1 MDYLA
6 IIRKADFVDLFKYG
20 KLNVYSAINFDG
32 NIKAHANDDDLF
44 EKLTKSMNLFEYSF
58 EYMVIH
64 FVSNNGNEYPYPIS
78 IEDVRGLY
86 TFDEEAKKE
95 MNVSFDSRIR
105 LHVSPWSEKFKTLHN
120 NRLISQAKRGIDNL
134 WTIFGLSETDR
145 KMCESI
151 ITDDIVSEVFDELFS
166 YKRPI
171 GEQSI
176 WTYLLRYERH
186 SFYPKNTKGYF
197 CDYIHVACN
206 WMAKK
211 EIQNDVAIETALY
224 NLIKESP
231 ATDFKPLSQIAI
243 NSNLPSKTDE
253 KAKCQFAIAAP
264 LFLFMKDKFSDGFH
278 IDSKI
283 INYAKTFGFECSVA
297 VYLLGLTL
305 GYDKTYDA
313 YYDFVKLSIF
323 NVVTNQEIKIPNIDY
338 VQKTQINEVHFE
350 NMKVKEFTTDL
361 PLFSNEIIENKHYE
375 SVLQN
380 VNNKHFEHL
389 PSVQQG
395 NLFIVGNNN
404 KKEEPIAWFRVSNKE
419 NHNLQPAFNKNDILS
434 LENKGY
440 KIVKRLKKE
449 EKSYI
454 ISQGYDVP

>member
-44 EKLTKSMNLFEYSF
+44 EKLAKNMNFFEYSF

-64 FVSNNGNEYPYPIS
+64 FISDNGNECPCPVS
-78 IEDVRGLY
+78 IE
-86 TFDEEAKKE
+86 
-95 MNVSFDSRIR
+95 NVS
-105 LHVSPWSEKFKTLHN
+105 WGEKFNTLHN
-120 NRLISQAKRGIDNL
+120 NRLMLQSKRGIDNL
-134 WTIFGLSETDR
+134 WAIFDLSETDR

-166 YKRPI
+166 YKRPT

-186 SFYPKNTKGYF
+186 SFYPKDTKGFF

-211 EIQNDVAIETALY
+211 EKLNDVATETTLY
-224 NLIKESP
+224 NQIKESL

-243 NSNLPSKTDE
+243 NSNLPSRTDE
-253 KAKCQFAIAAP
+253 AAKCQFAVAAP
-264 LFLFMKDKFSDGFH
+264 LFLLMKHRFSSGFS
-278 IDSKI
+278 IDLKTI
-283 INYAKTFGFECSVA
+283 DYAKTFGFECAVA

-313 YYDFVKLSIF
+313 YYDFVKLPIF
-323 NVVTNQEIKIPNIDY
+323 ELQSENQGINESDY
-338 VQKTQINEVHFE
+338 VQKSNENEIYSE
-350 NMKVKEFTTDL
+350 NRNENVAEDFSSKETTD
-361 PLFSNEIIENKHYE
+361 SKGISDTNSQTIEQKK
-375 SVLQN
+375 S
-380 VNNKHFEHL
+380 
-389 PSVQQG
+389 PVQQG
-395 NLFIVGNNN
+395 QLFIMENAN
-404 KKEEPIAWFRVSNKE
+404 KKLPIAWLRLKNKSNNDFK
-419 NHNLQPAFNKNDILS
+419 PAFSDEEVSTLKS
-434 LENKGY
+434 RGY
-440 KIVKRLKKE
+440 KIAKRFSQE
-449 EKSYI
+449 EKFYI
-454 ISQGYDVP
+454 ISQGYEIS

>member
-20 KLNVYSAINFDG
+20 KLNVYSAIDFDG

-44 EKLTKSMNLFEYSF
+44 EKLTKCMNLFEYSF

-64 FVSNNGNEYPYPIS
+64 FVSDNGNEYPYPIN

-105 LHVSPWSEKFKTLHN
+105 LHVSPWGEKFKALHN
-120 NRLISQAKRGIDNL
+120 NQLISQSKRGIDNL
-134 WTIFGLSETDR
+134 WAIFDLSETDR

-166 YKRPI
+166 YKRPT

-206 WMAKK
+206 RLKK
-211 EIQNDVAIETALY
+211 IELQEDVAETTGLY
-224 NLIKESP
+224 
-231 ATDFKPLSQIAI
+231 SQII
-243 NSNLPSKTDE
+243 NCSKDDFASLSNIAVSSNLSSLTDE
-253 KAKCQFAIAAP
+253 EARCKFAIAAP
-264 LFLFMKDKFSDGFH
+264 LFLLMKDKFSDGFR
-278 IDSKI
+278 IDSKF
-283 INYAKTFGFECSVA
+283 INYAKKFELECSVA

-313 YYDFVKLSIF
+313 YYDFVKLPIF
-323 NVVTNQEIKIPNIDY
+323 ELRTKNQEANKLDM
-338 VQKTQINEVHFE
+338 QKSNEKEIYSENRNENVAVDLSSEDTING
-350 NMKVKEFTTDL
+350 KDISTTDTNFL
-361 PLFSNEIIENKHYE
+361 TIEQKSPL
-375 SVLQN
+375 
-380 VNNKHFEHL
+380 
-389 PSVQQG
+389 VQQG
-395 NLFIVGNNN
+395 QLFVVESVN
-404 KKEEPIAWFRVSNKE
+404 KKQPIAWLRLKNK
-419 NHNLQPAFNKNDILS
+419 NDNDFKPAFNDKEVSTLRS
-434 LENKGY
+434 RGY
-440 KIVKRLKKE
+440 KIAKRFSKE

-454 ISQGYDVP
+454 ISQGYEVS

>member
-20 KLNVYSAINFDG
+20 KLNVYSAIDFDG
-32 NIKAHANDDDLF
+32 NIKAHANDDNLF
-44 EKLTKSMNLFEYSF
+44 EKLAKSMNLFEYSF

-64 FVSNNGNEYPYPIS
+64 FVSDNGNEYPIN

-105 LHVSPWSEKFKTLHN
+105 LHVSPWGEKFKALHN
-120 NRLISQAKRGIDNL
+120 NQLMSQSKRGIDNL
-134 WTIFGLSETDR
+134 WAIFDLSETDR
-145 KMCESI
+145 KICESI
-151 ITDDIVSEVFDELFS
+151 ITDDIVFEVFDELFS
-166 YKRPI
+166 YKRPT

-211 EIQNDVAIETALY
+211 EMQNDVAIETTLY
-224 NLIKESP
+224 NLIKECP
-231 ATDFKPLSQIAI
+231 PETNFKLLSQIAI
-243 NSNLPSKTDE
+243 NSNLPSRTDE
-253 KAKCQFAIAAP
+253 VAKCQFAVAAP
-264 LFLFMKDKFSDGFH
+264 LFLLMKDKFGSGFS
-278 IDSKI
+278 IDFKT
-283 INYAKTFGFECSVA
+283 INYAKTFGLECSVA

-313 YYDFVKLSIF
+313 YYDFVKLPIF
-323 NVVTNQEIKIPNIDY
+323 ELRTENQEANKLDY
-338 VQKTQINEVHFE
+338 VQESNEKEISSE
-350 NMKVKEFTTDL
+350 NRNENVAVDLSSEGTIKGKDISTTDTNFPTIEQETSL
-361 PLFSNEIIENKHYE
+361 LQQGQLFVME
-375 SVLQN
+375 N
-380 VNNKHFEHL
+380 VN
-389 PSVQQG
+389 
-395 NLFIVGNNN
+395 
-404 KKEEPIAWFRVSNKE
+404 KKQPIAWLRLKNK
-419 NHNLQPAFNKNDILS
+419 NDNDFKPAFNEKEVSTLIS
-434 LENKGY
+434 KGY
-440 KIVKRLKKE
+440 KIAKRFSKE

-454 ISQGYDVP
+454 ISQGYEVS

>member
-20 KLNVYSAINFDG
+20 KLNVYSAIDFDG

-64 FVSNNGNEYPYPIS
+64 FVSDNGNEYPYPIN

-105 LHVSPWSEKFKTLHN
+105 LHVSPWGEKFKALHN
-120 NRLISQAKRGIDNL
+120 NQLMSQSKRGIDNL
-134 WTIFGLSETDR
+134 WAIFDLSETDR
-145 KMCESI
+145 KICESI
-151 ITDDIVSEVFDELFS
+151 ITDDIVFEVFDELFS
-166 YKRPI
+166 YKRPT

-211 EIQNDVAIETALY
+211 EMQNDVAIETTLY
-224 NLIKESP
+224 NLIKECP

-243 NSNLPSKTDE
+243 NSNLPSRTDE
-253 KAKCQFAIAAP
+253 VAKCQFAVAAP
-264 LFLFMKDKFSDGFH
+264 LFLLMKDKFGSGFS
-278 IDSKI
+278 IDFKT

-313 YYDFVKLSIF
+313 YYDFVKLPIF
-323 NVVTNQEIKIPNIDY
+323 ELRTENQEANKLDY
-338 VQKTQINEVHFE
+338 VQESN
-350 NMKVKEFTTDL
+350 DL
-361 PLFSNEIIENKHYE
+361 SSTYKCNFLGADNK
-375 SVLQN
+375 Q
-380 VNNKHFEHL
+380 
-389 PSVQQG
+389 
-395 NLFIVGNNN
+395 
-404 KKEEPIAWFRVSNKE
+404 
-419 NHNLQPAFNKNDILS
+419 
-434 LENKGY
+434 
-440 KIVKRLKKE
+440 
-449 EKSYI
+449 
-454 ISQGYDVP
+454 

>member
-44 EKLTKSMNLFEYSF
+44 EKLAKNMNFFEYSF

-64 FVSNNGNEYPYPIS
+64 FISDNGNECPCPVS
-78 IEDVRGLY
+78 IENVRGLY

-95 MNVSFDSRIR
+95 MSVSFDSRIK
-105 LHVSPWSEKFKTLHN
+105 LHVSPWGEKFNTLHN
-120 NRLISQAKRGIDNL
+120 NRLMLQSKRGIDNL
-134 WTIFGLSETDR
+134 WAIFDLSETDR

-166 YKRPI
+166 YKRPT

-186 SFYPKNTKGYF
+186 SFYPNNTKGYF

-206 WMAKK
+206 WLKK
-211 EIQNDVAIETALY
+211 IELQEDVAETTGLY
-224 NLIKESP
+224 TQIINCSKD
-231 ATDFKPLSQIAI
+231 DFASLSNIAVR
-243 NSNLPSKTDE
+243 SNLSSLTDE
-253 KAKCQFAIAAP
+253 DAGCKFAIAAP
-264 LFLFMKDKFSDGFH
+264 LFLLMKDKFSDGFC

-283 INYAKTFGFECSVA
+283 INYAKKFGLECSVA

-313 YYDFVKLSIF
+313 YYDFIKLPIFETKQPTIEIESSNKIEPIHNTPTVKQGI
-323 NVVTNQEIKIPNIDY
+323 
-338 VQKTQINEVHFE
+338 
-350 NMKVKEFTTDL
+350 
-361 PLFSNEIIENKHYE
+361 LFYGGK
-375 SVLQN
+375 N
-380 VNNKHFEHL
+380 VNNDGQKI
-389 PSVQQG
+389 PV
-395 NLFIVGNNN
+395 
-404 KKEEPIAWFRVSNKE
+404 AWLRKSRGTYSIK
-419 NHNLQPAFNKNDILS
+419 PAFDENDIRRLVG
-434 LENKGY
+434 EGY
-440 KIVKRLKKE
+440 EVPQFLREKAKIEIVK
-449 EKSYI
+449 
-454 ISQGYDVP
+454 QGYEVPSSEAIKQAYKKYGAWK

>member
-64 FVSNNGNEYPYPIS
+64 FVSDNGNEYPYPIN

-105 LHVSPWSEKFKTLHN
+105 LHVSPWGEKFKALYN
-120 NRLISQAKRGIDNL
+120 NQLMSQSKRGIDNL
-134 WTIFGLSETDR
+134 WAIFDLSETDR

-151 ITDDIVSEVFDELFS
+151 ITDDVVSEVFDELFS
-166 YKRPI
+166 YKRPT

-206 WMAKK
+206 WMAKT
-211 EIQNDVAIETALY
+211 EMQNDVAIETTLY

-243 NSNLPSKTDE
+243 NSNLPSRTDE
-253 KAKCQFAIAAP
+253 VAKCQFAVAAP
-264 LFLFMKDKFSDGFH
+264 LFLLMKDKFGSGFS
-278 IDSKI
+278 IDFKTI
-283 INYAKTFGFECSVA
+283 DYAKTFGFECSVA
-297 VYLLGLTL
+297 VYLLELTL

-313 YYDFVKLSIF
+313 YYDFVKLPIF
-323 NVVTNQEIKIPNIDY
+323 ELRTENQEANKLDLMQESNEKEIYSENRNENVAVDLSSED
-338 VQKTQINEVHFE
+338 TING
-350 NMKVKEFTTDL
+350 KDISTTDTNFL
-361 PLFSNEIIENKHYE
+361 TIEQKAPL
-375 SVLQN
+375 
-380 VNNKHFEHL
+380 
-389 PSVQQG
+389 VQQG
-395 NLFIVGNNN
+395 QLFVMESVN
-404 KKEEPIAWFRVSNKE
+404 KKQPIAWLR
-419 NHNLQPAFNKNDILS
+419 Q
-434 LENKGY
+434 
-440 KIVKRLKKE
+440 
-449 EKSYI
+449 
-454 ISQGYDVP
+454 

>member
-6 IIRKADFVDLFKYG
+6 IIRKADFVDLFKFG

-32 NIKAHANDDDLF
+32 NIKAHANDNDLF
-44 EKLTKSMNLFEYSF
+44 EKLTKNMNLFEYSF

-64 FVSNNGNEYPYPIS
+64 YISDNGNEQPCS
-78 IEDVRGLY
+78 VFIENVKGLY

-95 MNVSFDSRIR
+95 MSISFDSRIK
-105 LHVSPWSEKFKTLHN
+105 LHVSPWGEKFKTLHN
-120 NRLISQAKRGIDNL
+120 NRLMSQSKRGIDNL
-134 WTIFGLSETDR
+134 WVIFGLSETDR

-166 YKRPI
+166 YKRPV

-211 EIQNDVAIETALY
+211 EILNDVAIETTLY

-243 NSNLPSKTDE
+243 NSNLPSLTDE
-253 KAKCQFAIAAP
+253 VAKCHFAVAAP
-264 LFLFMKDKFSDGFH
+264 LFLLMKDKFSNGFY
-278 IDSKI
+278 IDMKI

-297 VYLLGLTL
+297 VYLLGITL

-313 YYDFVKLSIF
+313 YYDFVKLPIF
-323 NVVTNQEIKIPNIDY
+323 ELQVESQDTNKLDY
-338 VQKTQINEVHFE
+338 VQG
-350 NMKVKEFTTDL
+350 
-361 PLFSNEIIENKHYE
+361 SNEKEIRSENRNENVVEDLSSKDSIDSKGISTDTNFQTIEQKI
-375 SVLQN
+375 S
-380 VNNKHFEHL
+380 
-389 PSVQQG
+389 PVQQG
-395 NLFIVGNNN
+395 KLFIMENTNKKLPKAWLRLKNKNNN
-404 KKEEPIAWFRVSNKE
+404 DFK
-419 NHNLQPAFNKNDILS
+419 PAFSDEEISTLKS
-434 LENKGY
+434 KGY
-440 KIVKRLKKE
+440 KIARRFSQE

-454 ISQGYDVP
+454 ISQGYEIL

>member
-6 IIRKADFVDLFKYG
+6 IIRKADFVDLLKYG

-64 FVSNNGNEYPYPIS
+64 FVSDNGNEYSYLIN

-86 TFDEEAKKE
+86 TFDEEAQKE
-95 MNVSFDSRIR
+95 MNVSLDSRIR
-105 LHVSPWSEKFKTLHN
+105 LHVSPWGEKFKALHN
-120 NRLISQAKRGIDNL
+120 NQLMSQSKRGIDNL
-134 WTIFGLSETDR
+134 WAIFDLSETDR

-151 ITDDIVSEVFDELFS
+151 ITDDIVSEVFDELFL
-166 YKRPI
+166 YKRPA

-211 EIQNDVAIETALY
+211 EMQNDVAIETALY

-231 ATDFKPLSQIAI
+231 ATDFKQLSQIAI
-243 NSNLPSKTDE
+243 NSNLPSRTDE
-253 KAKCQFAIAAP
+253 VAKCQFAVAAP
-264 LFLFMKDKFSDGFH
+264 LFLLMKDKFCSGFS
-278 IDSKI
+278 IDFKTI
-283 INYAKTFGFECSVA
+283 DYAKKFGFESSIA

-313 YYDFVKLSIF
+313 YYDFVKLPIF
-323 NVVTNQEIKIPNIDY
+323 ELRIENQNANKLDY
-338 VQKTQINEVHFE
+338 VQEPNEKEIYSENRNEDVAVASSSEDTING
-350 NMKVKEFTTDL
+350 KDISTTDTN
-361 PLFSNEIIENKHYE
+361 STTIEQKT
-375 SVLQN
+375 L
-380 VNNKHFEHL
+380 L
-389 PSVQQG
+389 VQQG
-395 NLFIVGNNN
+395 QLFVMESLY
-404 KKEEPIAWFRVSNKE
+404 KKQPIAWLRLKNK
-419 NHNLQPAFNKNDILS
+419 NDNDFKPAFNDKEVSTLRS
-434 LENKGY
+434 RGY
-440 KIVKRLKKE
+440 KIAKRFSKE

-454 ISQGYDVP
+454 ISQGYEVS